1 MDFKKIL
8 ATFLFVFVII
18 DAFLVMQWV
27 QLKPSF
33 LNPTSND
40 SVLNEMRN
48 DGIQVMKLDNSERT
62 GVYLAGRD
70 GSAYLRRHVR
80 ELSNRWTSR
89 FADNQMTVTLDEPIA
104 LAKKKT
110 DAQRELERILA
121 DDTKVIAGNQYRFNQ
136 KLTDYANQ
144 ATDDVQVMVFTQRI
158 SQKRTFITPQ
168 AQIRFV
174 ISHDHHLLS
183 YTQTY
188 IANPRVLRDATTLL
202 SEKKAL
208 LAAYQYNEI
217 PNNSHVK
224 WGQLGYVVLTT
235 VEEDVIFVP
244 AWTFSIMNAAGE
256 VSIVHINALNGA
268 LMP

>member
-1 MDFKKIL
+1 MDYKKIL
-8 ATFLFVFVII
+8 ATFLVVFLMI
-18 DAFLVMQWV
+18 DAFLALQWI

-40 SVLNEMRN
+40 SVLTEMRN
-48 DGIQVMKLDNSERT
+48 DGIQVSKLDNGSHT
-62 GVYLAGRD
+62 GVYLAGRA
-70 GSAYLRRHVR
+70 GSAYLRRHVGD
-80 ELSNRWTSR
+80 LSNRWTTR
-89 FADNQMTVTLDEPIA
+89 FADNQLTVTLDEPIS
-104 LAKKKT
+104 LANKGT
-110 DAQRELERILA
+110 TVQRELERLLV
-121 DDTKVIAGNQYRFNQ
+121 DGTKVIGGTRYQFNQ

-144 ATDDVQVMVFTQRI
+144 TTDDVQVMVFTQRI
-158 SQKRTFITPQ
+158 SPKRKFITPQ
-168 AQIRFV
+168 AQIRFM
-174 ISHDHHLLS
+174 ISHNHHLLS

-188 IANPRVLRDATTLL
+188 VANPQILRDATVLL

-217 PNNSHVK
+217 PNNSQVK

-235 VEEDVIFVP
+235 VKKDIIFVP
-244 AWTFSIMNAAGE
+244 AWTFSITNAAGE